1 MKKLIKQ
8 SILKSIVLAFVLSI
22 GPGMSHLMAQIDLTL
37 IGTWSGIVQQSGF
50 PDYSTVMTIDTLVIG
65 QASGETDYPTLPCT
79 GANIFLSNTDSLHVF
94 SETTNS
100 GICSDGRSE
109 IFKLAEDT
117 IMFNWYY
124 VGGSTVEASGIL
136 TRLITGIEDPGAV
149 YPNGVQISEIYPNPF
164 TDQTS
169 FDLEVDQL
177 ENISITVY
185 NSLGSKMQTI
195 YKGEI
200 LPGQK
205 HTFMIQGSEMPS
217 GCYILQI
224 IGSDFQMSKRILLSN

>member
-1 MKKLIKQ
+1 MKKLITQ
-8 SILKSIVLAFVLSI
+8 SIVKSIVLAFVLSI
-22 GPGMSHLMAQIDLTL
+22 GPGTSHLMAQIDLTL
-37 IGTWSGIVQQSGF
+37 IGTWSGLVQQSGY
-50 PDYSTVMTIDTLVIG
+50 PDYLTVMTIDSLVIG

-79 GANIFLSNTDSLHVF
+79 GANTFLSNTDSLHVF
-94 SETTNS
+94 SETIYD
-100 GICSDGRSE
+100 GLCPDGRSE

-117 IMFNWYY
+117 IMWNWYF
-124 VGGSTVEASGIL
+124 VDGSTGASGKL
-136 TRLITGIEDPGAV
+136 ARVITGIEDPGAV

-169 FDLEVDQL
+169 FDLEVYQL

-195 YKGEI
+195 YNGEI